1 MPVSEKPMTPPARKA
16 VLNDSVQPTVGE
28 HAPTVQRAL
37 EKTATF
43 MPMRPE
49 IIDVIAPMPNEARLR
64 LISRADAGWSRP
76 RGTDAQ
82 APSALRHEGRRA
94 LRGSHAKDE
103 AAAMQP
109 RSQLQEG

>member
-1 MPVSEKPMTPPARKA
+1 MQHQSRRVISSRLASSEYLHSAS
-16 VLNDSVQPTVGE
+16 DGE
-28 HAPTVQRAL
+28 G
-37 EKTATF
+37 
-43 MPMRPE
+43 
-49 IIDVIAPMPNEARLR
+49 IAPMPNEARLR

-82 APSALRHEGRRA
+82 APSASRHEGRRA